1 MDNIIIGAILGT
13 TFTLML
19 QKPKQPDMK
28 VRAKACSMLERSY
41 PMGKFT
47 PAMYSVCLEYGAEAT
62 LDYYQHTLK

>member
-1 MDNIIIGAILGT
+1 
-13 TFTLML
+13 ML

-62 LDYYQHTLK
+62 LDYYHHTLK